1 MINLT
6 PTSED
11 YNDAANSNVSV
22 PEPGE
27 LVRSGGVI
35 GAVLGAVRPGYQ
47 GLVNRLHAIVRGRV
61 AVRALRVGRFDA
73 GQTVNPT
80 DGQVDADTVTT
91 IAVILKSPAAP
102 GVSLKNTLDAINV
115 PKAGGVIQT
124 DGAGGFT
131 ILTQQ
136 GATWGIKVAPA
147 PALGATYVE
156 IELVDA
162 MASVNYCVQVNAV
175 RGAAAESSCYPSV
188 ASVSKFR
195 LNTPGQNPG
204 TTVITYYFTVW
215 GQQA

>member
-11 YNDAANSNVSV
+11 YNDALNNTVSV

-27 LVRSGGVI
+27 QVRSGGVL

-47 GLVNRLHAIVRGRV
+47 ALLNRVHAVVRGRI
-61 AVRALRVGRFDA
+61 AFRALRVGRFDA
-73 GQTVNPT
+73 GTTVNPA
-80 DGQVDADTVTT
+80 DGLLDADTMTT
-91 IAVILKSPAAP
+91 IALLLKSYAAP

-124 DGAGGFT
+124 DGVGGFT

-136 GATWGIKVAPA
+136 GATWGVKVAPA
-147 PALGATYVE
+147 PSLGATYVE
-156 IELVDA
+156 VELVDA
-162 MASVNYCVQVNAV
+162 MASVNYCIQINAV
-175 RGAAAESSCYPSV
+175 RGAAAESGCYPSV

-195 LNTPGQNPG
+195 LNTPGQDPRA
-204 TTVITYYFTVW
+204 TVITYHFTVW